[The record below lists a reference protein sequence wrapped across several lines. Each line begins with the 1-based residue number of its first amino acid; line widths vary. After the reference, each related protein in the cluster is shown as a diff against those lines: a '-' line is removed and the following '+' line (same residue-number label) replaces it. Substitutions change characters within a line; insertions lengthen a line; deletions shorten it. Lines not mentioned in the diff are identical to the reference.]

1 MKKPSLAEVAL
12 HIACW
17 IGMAACYGL
26 GELAFPNDATAK
38 AALLTAGGVLYGKLC
53 FKPANPI
60 LARVLQA
67 LAPAEVQR
75 LSQRPSAAR
84 AELLEQAQAAQ
95 PVTIISSDA
104 FRRPD
109 PAPRDDPT
117 KH

>member
-75 LSQRPSAAR
+75 LSQRPAPGYPGTR
-84 AELLEQAQAAQ
+84 RE
-95 PVTIISSDA
+95 VTIPRA
-104 FRRPD
+104 PAPAPAAVD